1 MKENKVKTPCIYNL
15 VDNPSSIQQIV
26 SGMIQ
31 LMDFL
36 EEYKDNKMI
45 KAPTVS

>member
-1 MKENKVKTPCIYNL
+1 MKENKLKTPWISNL

-36 EEYKDNKMI
+36 EEYKDNKKK